1 MLGKILPNTVRMYVT
16 YVCTGTSTTV
26 HVYSLAECSGTKY
39 RSTVRYVLPY
49 TLLLPPATRCNIL
62 IMSSDDLSEH
72 ITSEYDFYKLL
83 GVSFETSEADIR
95 RAYRRTALKYHPDH
109 NAGNAAAVEKFHL
122 LQIGYELL
130 SDPAAKAA
138 YDNARAARLAKRRQ
152 KEQFDGKRR
161 QMVDDLE
168 RRERGV
174 KRGRDEEL
182 DAEEKLR
189 LEVARLAE
197 DGKRRRKEREELL
210 RRENLEEEEERDQL
224 AQRAS
229 ARATDA
235 DDMDGSASTERNAV
249 SEIDRTVKVRWPRDG
264 PGQSI
269 DKDKLESLFSIF
281 GKIDSTFL
289 LKDRKRGGDNAR
301 KKRTTATGVI
311 QYTSIVGAHAAVED
325 FSRQEGPE
333 WTVFN
338 SVQWASGREPEFKF
352 PNFPSP
358 QSTREWSPSSTS
370 GSQPV
375 RVAGIA
381 PEASSHQ
388 QSGGDSVKHVP
399 SFTSFKTRPN
409 TCTTGADEHKATTA
423 VTPSL
428 EEMTLIRLKNAE
440 KKRLEDEIRRREA
453 EEERREEREAQERP
467 DGRRDRVSPT

>member
-1 MLGKILPNTVRMYVT
+1 MP
-16 YVCTGTSTTV
+16 
-26 HVYSLAECSGTKY
+26 
-39 RSTVRYVLPY
+39 
-49 TLLLPPATRCNIL
+49 
-62 IMSSDDLSEH
+62 SDDLSEH
-72 ITSEYDFYKLL
+72 ITSEYDFYNLL

-109 NAGNAAAVEKFHL
+109 NAGNAVAVEKFHL

-138 YDNARAARLAKRRQ
+138 YDNARAARLAKKRQ

-161 QMVDDLE
+161 QMMDDLE

-189 LEVARLAE
+189 MEIARLAE

-210 RRENLEEEEERDQL
+210 RREKLEEEEERDQL
-224 AQRAS
+224 AQKAS
-229 ARATDA
+229 AKATDA
-235 DDMDGSASTERNAV
+235 DGMNGAASTQGNAV

-264 PGQSI
+264 PGQSF
-269 DKDKLESLFSIF
+269 DKDKLESLFSRF

-289 LKDRKRGGDNAR
+289 LKDRKLAGGSAG

-333 WTVFN
+333 WTIFT
-338 SVQWASGREPEFKF
+338 SVQWASGKEPEFRF
-352 PNFPSP
+352 PTFSSP
-358 QSTREWSPSSTS
+358 QSTRGSSSSSPS
-370 GSQPV
+370 GSLPIC
-375 RVAGIA
+375 VAGIA
-381 PEASSHQ
+381 PEEEASSPR
-388 QSGGDSVKHVP
+388 QSSRDSLKRAP
-399 SFTSFKTRPN
+399 SFASFTARSSTWKSGVEQQDN
-409 TCTTGADEHKATTA
+409 KASTA

-428 EEMTLIRLKNAE
+428 EEITLIRLKNAE

-453 EEERREEREAQERP
+453 EEERREEELEAKERA
-467 DGRRDRVSPT
+467 DGGRKGMSPTRT